1 MHARLENIS
10 AEGTWI
16 QSESFVMGETLCEHE
31 AGKSVGRVMSGWRK
45 LRAAQPALFA
55 AGIRVWQS
63 PTAFVD
69 AVIYKWQQDL
79 EASQNSCQIRIV
91 DAFKSAS
98 TEQAMEHNWLCN
110 AAQVCVA
117 PGCTPLMQVTDTGLS
132 MPSKAAARTD
142 EQAENADA
150 VESQA

>member
-1 MHARLENIS
+1 MYGVHARLENIS

-16 QSESFVMGETLCEHE
+16 QSESFVNADTVCEHE

-79 EASQNSCQIRIV
+79 EASSNSCQIRIV
-91 DAFKSAS
+91 DAFKSA
-98 TEQAMEHNWLCN
+98 M
-110 AAQVCVA
+110 
-117 PGCTPLMQVTDTGLS
+117 D
-132 MPSKAAARTD
+132 
-142 EQAENADA
+142 
-150 VESQA
+150 